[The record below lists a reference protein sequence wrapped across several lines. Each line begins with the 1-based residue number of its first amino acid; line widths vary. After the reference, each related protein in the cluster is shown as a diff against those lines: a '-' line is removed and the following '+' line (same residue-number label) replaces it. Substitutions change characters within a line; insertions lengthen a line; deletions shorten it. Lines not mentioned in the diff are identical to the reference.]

1 MLESIFYAQ
10 EAVISTQDCLISI
23 GVAILLGLAISA
35 IYKITTQKATKNF
48 LITLSV
54 LPLLA
59 QIVIL
64 LVNGNLGTSLA
75 VAGAFGFI
83 RFRSLQ
89 GTSKEIITLFWA
101 MATGLALGMGYILFA
116 AIVTVIISIIM
127 IMSSKVLSKMEDRS
141 RRRLKVVIPENLD
154 YSEIFDDLF
163 YKFTDKVEL
172 QKVKTTNMGSTFE
185 LTYMVSLKKDA
196 NEKEFLDQIR
206 VRNANMLVMLER
218 EEVSEVEL

>member
-1 MLESIFYAQ
+1 MLESIFYVE
-10 EAVISTQDCLISI
+10 EATISTQDCLISI

-48 LITLSV
+48 LITLTV

-101 MATGLALGMGYILFA
+101 MAIGLALGMGYILFA
-116 AIVTVIISIIM
+116 VIVTVIIAILMVI
-127 IMSSKVLSKMEDRS
+127 SSKVLTKMEDRS

-163 YKFTDKVEL
+163 YKYTDKVEL

-218 EEVSEVEL
+218 EELSEVEL

>member
-1 MLESIFYAQ
+1 MLESFFYTE

-23 GVAILLGLAISA
+23 GVAILLGVAISA
-35 IYKITTQKATKNF
+35 VYKITTGKATKNF
-48 LITLSV
+48 LITLAI

-101 MATGLALGMGYILFA
+101 MAIGLALGMGYILFA
-116 AIVTVIISIIM
+116 VIITVIISILM
-127 IMSSKVLSKMEDRS
+127 IIASKVLTKMEDRS

-154 YSEIFDDLF
+154 YSEVFDDLF
-163 YKFTDKVEL
+163 FKYTDNIEL

-218 EEVSEVEL
+218 EELSEVEL

>member
-1 MLESIFYAQ
+1 MLESIFYAG
-10 EAVISTQDCLISI
+10 EAAISTQDCLISI
-23 GVAILLGLAISA
+23 GVAILLGLAISVV
-35 IYKITTQKATKNF
+35 YKITTGKATKNF
-48 LITLSV
+48 LITLAI

-101 MATGLALGMGYILFA
+101 MAIGLALGMGYVLFA
-116 AIVTVIISIIM
+116 VIVTVIIAILMIIA
-127 IMSSKVLSKMEDRS
+127 SKVLTKMEDRS
-141 RRRLKVVIPENLD
+141 KRKLKVVIPENLD

-163 YKFTDKVEL
+163 YKYTDKVEL

-185 LTYMVSLKKDA
+185 LTYTVALQKDA

-206 VRNANMLVMLER
+206 IRNANMLVMLER
-218 EEVSEVEL
+218 EELSEVEL

>member
-1 MLESIFYAQ
+1 MLESIFYSQQA
-10 EAVISTQDCLISI
+10 AISTQDCLISI

-35 IYKITTQKATKNF
+35 VYKITTAKATKNF
-48 LITLSV
+48 LIAIAILPILS
-54 LPLLA
+54 

-89 GTSKEIITLFWA
+89 GTSKEIITLFWS

-116 AIVTVIISIIM
+116 LVTTVIIAVIM
-127 IMSSKVLSKMEDRS
+127 IIFSNILTKMENRS
-141 RRRLKVVIPENLD
+141 ARRLKVVIPENLD
-154 YSEIFDDLF
+154 YSEVFDDLF
-163 YKFTDKVEL
+163 YKYTDKVEM

-185 LTYMVSLKKDA
+185 LTYMVNLKKDV

-206 VRNANMLVMLER
+206 IRNANMLVMLER
-218 EEVSEVEL
+218 EELSEVEL